1 MLQLKQVQQSFPFF
15 FSSVELHC
23 GCYTLNPK
31 NLCPSVKLWFTNM
44 YFVGFYSVSNLIV
57 IIFNL
62 VFPVS
67 IVWFDCKGSVLEREN
82 VKTQASEARR
92 LLAGVSR
99 LSFPRSE
106 ACTLHMTEMRRVS
119 TGWKHLCF
127 VSISRIRPPARHLRD
142 ILLCQSVLS
151 DTHFLYPHY
160 IYPYY
165 PQMQRRA
172 SERKP

>member
-82 VKTQASEARR
+82 VKTQSSEARR

-99 LSFPRSE
+99 EALSARYSRN
-106 ACTLHMTEMRRVS
+106 TD
-119 TGWKHLCF
+119 
-127 VSISRIRPPARHLRD
+127 VSILYWLFAFQPCARHMLHFAGSLVARYSRELFWLQ
-142 ILLCQSVLS
+142 LLEFSHTFSL
-151 DTHFLYPHY
+151 
-160 IYPYY
+160 
-165 PQMQRRA
+165 
-172 SERKP
+172 